1 MTVYAFGPQNEDLV
15 HSLRDSDPLLR
26 AGAATALGARR
37 DYFALPHLLIAARG
51 DADGGVREAARVAI
65 MAIRAL
71 PPLDEVADRIMTAQP
86 RTAAESVQKTR
97 AEAGAGTIDT
107 FRAYVS
113 AKHAGEGLGSVVSAI
128 DGMHVAV
135 IGYLEVWGRDSVTD
149 LDEAGLAAT
158 RAIRAIA
165 VHIHVLRLHGL
176 GAIKFLSY
184 KAARERVAEYDA
196 ARDRCF

>member
-26 AGAATALGARR
+26 AGAATRLGARR
-37 DYFALPHLLIAARG
+37 DYFALPHLLVAARS
-51 DADGGVREAARVAI
+51 DADGAVREAARVAI

-71 PPLDEVADRIMTAQP
+71 PPLDEVADRVMTAQP
-86 RTAAESVQKTR
+86 RTAPESVQETR
-97 AEAGAGTIDT
+97 AEASAGTIDT

-113 AKHAGEGLGSVVSAI
+113 AKHAGEDLGSVVSAI

-135 IGYLEVWGRDSVTD
+135 IGYLEVWDHDSLTD
-149 LDEAGLAAT
+149 LDEVGFAAT

-165 VHIHVLRLHGL
+165 VHINALSLHGH

>member
-26 AGAATALGARR
+26 AGAAITLAARR
-37 DYFALPHLLIAARG
+37 DYFALPHLLVAARS
-51 DADGGVREAARVAI
+51 DADGWVRRAAR

-71 PPLDEVADRIMTAQP
+71 LPSQEVADRVVTAQP
-86 RTAAESVQKTR
+86 RTAPELVQAR

-113 AKHAGEGLGSVVSAI
+113 AKHAGEGEGSAI
-128 DGMHVAV
+128 DDMHVAV
-135 IGYLEVWGRDSVTD
+135 IGYLEVWDRDSLTD
-149 LDEAGLAAT
+149 LDEAGLAAAL
-158 RAIRAIA
+158 AIRAIA
-165 VHIHVLRLHGL
+165 VHINALSLHGCS
-176 GAIKFLSY
+176 AIKFLSY
-184 KAARERVAEYDA
+184 KAAGERIATYDA